1 MTITWIIIGITAI
14 VSYMAFQNGE
24 LMEKLQF
31 NAAKIIHQKQYYRLI
46 SHAFIHA
53 NWPHLIVNMMVLF
66 FFGRNIEAYFGYFFG
81 NRATLYFLLLYI
93 GGILASNLWG
103 LIKHQ
108 NDYYY
113 NAVGASGAVSAV
125 LFAFIFFDPWEL
137 LYFFGIIP
145 IPGIIFAVG
154 YLIYSYQMGK
164 RKKDNVAHDAHFLGA
179 VFGFVFPILFQPEL
193 FNRFIDKL
201 FAFI

>member
-1 MTITWIIIGITAI
+1 MITTWIIIGITFLT
-14 VSYMAFQNGE
+14 SYTAFQNGE

-46 SHAFIHA
+46 THAFIHA
-53 NWPHLIVNMMVLF
+53 SWPHLIVNMMVLY
-66 FFGRNIEAYFGYFFG
+66 FFGQNIESYFGYFFG
-81 NRATLYFLLLYI
+81 NRATFYYVLLYL
-93 GGILASNLWG
+93 GGILTSNLWS
-103 LIKHQ
+103 LMRHK

-125 LFAFIFFDPWEL
+125 LFAFIFFAPWEK
-137 LYFFGIIP
+137 LYFFGILP

-164 RKKDNVAHDAHFLGA
+164 RKTDNVAHDAHFLGA

-193 FNRFIDKL
+193 FSRFIDKL